1 MPLPEKPSSESSQIA
16 ALIARLGENDPSARD
31 RAARE
36 IFALGFARAARIAT
50 EWLRDAEI
58 ADSFLSEA
66 LPDGTYAPRTTVG
79 IAVQPDTFDRIRT
92 AHGGPRPAHVPP
104 DLDAKEFEIHV
115 GATVR
120 LDVLTTREP
129 GGDGAIARFLGKHGE
144 GIQQLELDVR
154 SVARTSELIAR
165 RSGLAPIYSEPR
177 PGADG
182 TRVNFFLVPDPQ
194 GGKLLI
200 ELVETPGAET

>member
-1 MPLPEKPSSESSQIA
+1 MPLPEKPSFESSPTV
-16 ALIARLGENDPSARD
+16 ALIARLGENDPSVRD

-36 IFALGFARAARIAT
+36 IFALGFARASRIARD
-50 EWLRDAEI
+50 WLRDAQI
-58 ADSFLSEA
+58 AGSFLFEA
-66 LPDGTYAPRTTVG
+66 LPDGTRAPRTTVG

-92 AHGGPRPAHVPP
+92 AHGGPRLADVPP
-104 DLDAKEFEIHV
+104 DLDAKEFEIYA
-115 GATVR
+115 GAAVR

-129 GGDGAIARFLGKHGE
+129 GGDGAMARFLRKRGE
-144 GIQQLELDVR
+144 GIQQVEMDVR
-154 SVARTSELIAR
+154 SVARSCELITR
-165 RSGLAPIYSEPR
+165 RFGLAPIYSEAR